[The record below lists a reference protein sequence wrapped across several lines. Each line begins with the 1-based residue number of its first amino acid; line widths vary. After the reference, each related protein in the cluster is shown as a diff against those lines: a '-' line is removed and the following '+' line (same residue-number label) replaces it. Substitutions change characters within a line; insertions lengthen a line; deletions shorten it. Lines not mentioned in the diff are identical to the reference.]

1 MQYAAYINFNIH
13 RDCMS
18 MQVYALTKERDAL
31 RKGTDKLGN
40 YEQLMKDKDAIIK
53 QVGFLVCGCAG
64 GCMCVCNACGW
75 VHACVQ
81 CIFVRACFCG
91 ATCRAHCMWHTS

>member
-64 GCMCVCNACGW
+64 GCMRVCNAC
-75 VHACVQ
+75 VCAMHAKY
-81 CIFVRACFCG
+81 FLWACFCG